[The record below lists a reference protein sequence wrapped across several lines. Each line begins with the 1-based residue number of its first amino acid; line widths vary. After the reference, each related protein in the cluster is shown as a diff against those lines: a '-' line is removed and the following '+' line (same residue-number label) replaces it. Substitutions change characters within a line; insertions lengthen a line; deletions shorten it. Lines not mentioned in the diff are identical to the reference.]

1 MTLYQTETNSNLI
14 LFSNQNYSDDDAS
27 KGLVGN
33 NLLQK
38 TSSPTFRRH
47 LKSMAF
53 DQSSEVMF

>member
-27 KGLVGN
+27 KGLAGN

-38 TSSPTFRRH
+38 TSSPAFRRH
-47 LKSMAF
+47 LKSMALAF
-53 DQSSEVMF
+53 